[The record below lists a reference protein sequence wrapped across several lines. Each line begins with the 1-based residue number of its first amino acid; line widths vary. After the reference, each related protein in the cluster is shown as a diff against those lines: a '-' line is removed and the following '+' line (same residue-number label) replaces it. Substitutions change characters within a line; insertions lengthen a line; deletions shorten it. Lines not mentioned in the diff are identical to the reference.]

1 MSALPLVL
9 GRKGVRIPRLNRCGR
24 TGRKIVKGSRF
35 ALAVLALGTGV
46 ARAQSLEPLV
56 HEGVISAPIETV
68 WEAWT
73 TDAGLQ
79 SWLAPHAEIDFR
91 ISGKMRANYRAAGS
105 LDDPDTIENT
115 VLAYDPYRMITI
127 RVSGAPEGFPF
138 PNAIYE
144 IWTVMYFEAVAV
156 DRTRIRVVANGFSSG
171 QESQSMRLFFEQGNA
186 QTIQQMQERIP
197 AAPD

>member
-1 MSALPLVL
+1 MND
-9 GRKGVRIPRLNRCGR
+9 R
-24 TGRKIVKGSRF
+24 RF
-35 ALAVLALGTGV
+35 AIALLALGVGV

-56 HEGVISAPIETV
+56 HEDIISAPIERV

-91 ISGKMRANYRAAGS
+91 ISGKMRTNYNPAGS
-105 LDDPDTIENT
+105 LDDPSTIENT
-115 VLAYDPYRMITI
+115 VLAYDPFRMISI
-127 RVSGAPEGFPF
+127 RVSKAPEGFPF

-144 IWTVMYFEAVAV
+144 MWTVMYFEALSA
-156 DRTRIRVVANGFSSG
+156 DQTQIRVVANGFSSED
-171 QESQSMRLFFEQGNA
+171 ESQSMRAFFDQGNA